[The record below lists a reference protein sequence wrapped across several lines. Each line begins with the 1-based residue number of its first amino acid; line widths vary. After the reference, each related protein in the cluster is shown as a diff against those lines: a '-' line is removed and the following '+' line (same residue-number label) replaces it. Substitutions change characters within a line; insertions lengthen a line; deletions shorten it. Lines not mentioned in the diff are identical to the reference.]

1 MSERDIEK
9 RTFEFALRI
18 IRLCRA
24 LDDDR
29 TGRVLVNQLLRSGT
43 SIGANVEEAQGA
55 QSKPDF
61 IAKMSIAQKEAR
73 ETLYWLRLI
82 AQSELQPAEK
92 MVPIIQEADEIL
104 RIVSAIIVSA
114 VNAVTR
120 GFPCCGGWNCFSNCT
135 HRAACLAISRKTSP
149 GQFTKPIPDISRLPS
164 SDDSYQNSV
173 GGEARIP
180 FLEVPA
186 GSSPES
192 PPDTVPSPD
201 AGTAAPG

>member
-73 ETLYWLRLI
+73 ETLYWLRL
-82 AQSELQPAEK
+82 LAESQLLPVDR
-92 MVPIIQEADEIL
+92 MPPIIQEADEIL

-114 VNAVTR
+114 
-120 GFPCCGGWNCFSNCT
+120 
-135 HRAACLAISRKTSP
+135 RKNP
-149 GQFTKPIPDISRLPS
+149 
-164 SDDSYQNSV
+164 
-173 GGEARIP
+173 
-180 FLEVPA
+180 
-186 GSSPES
+186 
-192 PPDTVPSPD
+192 
-201 AGTAAPG
+201 